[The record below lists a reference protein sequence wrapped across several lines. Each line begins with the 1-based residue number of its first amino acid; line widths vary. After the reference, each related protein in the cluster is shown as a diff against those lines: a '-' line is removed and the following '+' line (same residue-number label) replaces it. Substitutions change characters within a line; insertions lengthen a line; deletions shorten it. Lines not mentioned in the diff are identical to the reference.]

1 METPLTHGGEARD
14 HTITTMADV
23 YQQPC
28 DSGKTFGDIFANTG
42 QICEGLEAGRS
53 EKSQKHVHL
62 AKYSDKDLIKKLL
75 MGKRIFLRDWVH
87 TSK

>member
-1 METPLTHGGEARD
+1 
-14 HTITTMADV
+14 MADV
-23 YQQPC
+23 YKQPC
-28 DSGKTFGDIFANTG
+28 NAGKTFVDTFVNTG
-42 QICEGLEAGRS
+42 QICEGFEADRS

-75 MGKRIFLRDWVH
+75 MSKRIFLRDGVH